1 MQSTNYIVSNHY
13 TQHNHNLAHK
23 PIPPLTSTPLS
34 NLPLQPHPH
43 SGGVTQDTTNN
54 LESQIGVWW
63 DMGGWVDKGVWLQ
76 GSEDDGE
83 SERDKGEDVGECEG
97 KRRCKGEDE
106 GCDEW

>member
-1 MQSTNYIVSNHY
+1 M
-13 TQHNHNLAHK
+13 
-23 PIPPLTSTPLS
+23 
-34 NLPLQPHPH
+34 
-43 SGGVTQDTTNN
+43 
-54 LESQIGVWW
+54 
-63 DMGGWVDKGVWLQ
+63 DKGVWLQ